1 MQDNLD
7 VRLSA
12 PPRSTDTASSGAVPA
27 TSQRPDGEGQRKQIW
42 PHWAPGHQG
51 CFYSGKVDIVAI
63 SDSFI
68 DLNYM
73 VYMCQ
78 YDSTHGKFHGTIK
91 AKNRILVINGKP
103 ISTLQAR
110 DLANIKL
117 GDAHDEDIVESPGAF
132 TTMEKAKAYLKSGA
146 KRVLIST
153 PSADASILVMG
164 MNHEEYDNSFKI
176 VNNASCTSC
185 LPLRSRSS
193 MTTLTLWRVL

>member
-1 MQDNLD
+1 MLGYLLLPVQQTLHLLVQCQPRPRDLMVK
-7 VRLSA
+7 VRENRFGL
-12 PPRSTDTASSGAVPA
+12 
-27 TSQRPDGEGQRKQIW
+27 I
-42 PHWAPGHQG
+42 GHLVIRAA
-51 CFYSGKVDIVAI
+51 FNSGKVDIVAI

-91 AKNRILVINGKP
+91 AKNRILVIDGKP